1 MTIDT
6 DGSRY
11 WGHSEVLGLTLCW
24 EDGQL
29 RWWDPIARQYLAT
42 HDEEAEGRLAEREA
56 RIAAEA
62 RVRELE
68 AELGRGRSE
77 GTG

>member
-1 MTIDT
+1 M
-6 DGSRY
+6 
-11 WGHSEVLGLTLCW
+11 LGLSICW

-29 RWWDPIARQYLAT
+29 RWWNPVAERYLET
-42 HDEEAEGRLAEREA
+42 HNEEAEARIAAEAQSAAEREARIAEREA

-68 AELGRGRSE
+68 AELERYRQS
-77 GTG
+77 